1 MKYHEHRPEVKFGLK
16 YLLICKFNKRQG
28 HVLMTKFSKSGKT
41 GLSGLPLQNI
51 WIWQFQSKTEEG
63 AKLVDL
69 NIQGVLK

>member
-1 MKYHEHRPEVKFGLK
+1 
-16 YLLICKFNKRQG
+16 
-28 HVLMTKFSKSGKT
+28 MTKFSKSGKI